1 MERRVEDPTYPL
13 QPDRTASRY
22 NFRRMTF
29 AGNQTVSHIPTDLAA
44 SAAQA
49 GLQAREVVAQR
60 DARRAA
66 QANAVARQVKS
77 VTDAGNTVETTDSDD
92 QVFIDAE
99 GQGSQ
104 GRAPDEDGQSQD
116 QTPDPPRSSVPSES
130 DCPVHLDIEA

>member
-1 MERRVEDPTYPL
+1 M
-13 QPDRTASRY
+13 A
-22 NFRRMTF
+22 F
-29 AGNQTVSHIPTDLAA
+29 AGNPTVSHIPNDIAA

-49 GLQAREVVAQR
+49 GLQAREVSAQR

-104 GRAPDEDGQSQD
+104 GRAEEETEEAVDQAADSPIPSPPPDADGAL
-116 QTPDPPRSSVPSES
+116 
-130 DCPVHLDIEA
+130 HLDIEA